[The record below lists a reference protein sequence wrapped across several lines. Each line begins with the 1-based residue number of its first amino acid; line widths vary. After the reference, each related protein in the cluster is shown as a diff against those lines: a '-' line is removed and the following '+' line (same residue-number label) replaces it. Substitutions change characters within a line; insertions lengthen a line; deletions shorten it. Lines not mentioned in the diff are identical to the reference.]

1 MVKKD
6 IIQKVPQKG
15 CVEATILLHFRQGV
29 GSHAC
34 DWWLLN
40 GGGSAPLWTFQ
51 FHSANLMSSYYVLDI
66 VVSITVSEVDKVRKG
81 FL

>member
-15 CVEATILLHFRQGV
+15 YVEATVLLHFRQEV

-34 DWWLLN
+34 DWQLLSA
-40 GGGSAPLWTFQ
+40 GSSAQLWTFQ
-51 FHSANLMSSYYVLDI
+51 FHSPNLMSSYHVLDI
-66 VVSITVSEVDKVRKG
+66 VVSVTVSEVDKVRKG
-81 FL
+81 LL